1 MISSRFEATRQLS
14 DFARTRR
21 PLSLVRLFA
30 VTGVAALALTGCT
43 GGHKK
48 ATASSPVSPIA
59 SASAPVAVSSAAVA
73 SGPAS
78 APASSA
84 APTAASSAPEPV
96 SSLAPGVIVADIEAP
111 ATKAGFQIRLHRG
124 ATIKVDA
131 QQAPAGATLTYTV
144 NPAAAKTLT
153 PVADHAGYYKGA
165 VDGLAVVSVSA
176 GSTALG
182 TIAITVW
189 G

>member
-1 MISSRFEATRQLS
+1 MISSRFEATRLLS
-14 DFARTRR
+14 DFAHARR
-21 PLSLVRLFA
+21 PIRFVRLFA
-30 VTGVAALALTGCT
+30 ISGAAALALTGCT

-48 ATASSPVSPIA
+48 ATELSSVSPVA
-59 SASAPVAVSSAAVA
+59 SGSAPVAVSSAAVA
-73 SGPAS
+73 SGS

-96 SSLAPGVIVADIEAP
+96 SSLAPGVIIAEIEAP

-124 ATIKVDA
+124 STIKVDA
-131 QQAPAGATLTYTV
+131 QQAPAGATLTFTV

-153 PVADHAGYYKGA
+153 PIADHPGYYKGA

>member
-1 MISSRFEATRQLS
+1 MTSFRLEATRPLS

-21 PLSLVRLFA
+21 PIRFVRLFA
-30 VTGVAALALTGCT
+30 ISGVAALALTGCT

-48 ATASSPVSPIA
+48 ATALSSVSAVA
-59 SASAPVAVSSAAVA
+59 SGSAPVAISSAAV
-73 SGPAS
+73 SSAS

-84 APTAASSAPEPV
+84 AATAASSAPPPV
-96 SSLAPGVIVADIEAP
+96 SSLPPGIITAEIEAP

-124 ATIKVDA
+124 STIKVDA
-131 QQAPAGATLTYTV
+131 QQAPAGATLTFTV
-144 NPAAAKTLT
+144 SPATAKTLT
-153 PVADHAGYYKGA
+153 PIADHPGYYKGTT
-165 VDGLAVVSVSA
+165 DGLATVSVSA

>member
-1 MISSRFEATRQLS
+1 MISSRFEASSHIS

-21 PLSLVRLFA
+21 PIRFVRLFA
-30 VTGVAALALTGCT
+30 ISGVAALALTGCT
-43 GGHKK
+43 GHKK
-48 ATASSPVSPIA
+48 ATALSSVSPVA
-59 SASAPVAVSSAAVA
+59 SGSAPVAVSSGAVA
-73 SGPAS
+73 SGS

-84 APTAASSAPEPV
+84 VPTAAASSTAPV
-96 SSLAPGVIVADIEAP
+96 SSLPPGVITAEIEAP

-124 ATIKVDA
+124 STIKVGA
-131 QQAPAGATLTYTV
+131 QQAPAGATLTFTV
-144 NPAAAKTLT
+144 SPATAKTLT
-153 PVADHAGYYKGA
+153 PVADHPGFYKGA

>member
-1 MISSRFEATRQLS
+1 MISSRFEASRRFS
-14 DFARTRR
+14 DLARTWRLIR
-21 PLSLVRLFA
+21 FVRLFA
-30 VTGVAALALTGCT
+30 ISGVAALVLTGCT

-48 ATASSPVSPIA
+48 ATALSPIA
-59 SASAPVAVSSAAVA
+59 PVSSGSAPVAVSSAAVA
-73 SGPAS
+73 SGS

-84 APTAASSAPEPV
+84 APTAAASSTAPV
-96 SSLAPGVIVADIEAP
+96 SSLPPGVITAEIEAP

-124 ATIKVDA
+124 STIKVDA

-144 NPAAAKTLT
+144 SPASAKTLT
-153 PVADHAGYYKGA
+153 PVADHPGFYEGA